1 MGGGWNTI
9 NEEGVVRLIYIY
21 HIVHYFIIML
31 GLFLLRLAARPGF
44 VMIDDV
50 SNDTEIRSK
59 VSSGWQLL
67 LC

>member
-1 MGGGWNTI
+1 MGGGGILLTRGGPFDI
-9 NEEGVVRLIYIY
+9 IYLPYDI
-21 HIVHYFIIML
+21 HFIMIR
-31 GLFLLRLAARPGF
+31 LFLLRLAARPGF